1 MKRLHNSCIRDA
13 AWGSEGRMAIDGR
26 SRRGWLLFLPE
37 QAIWVTSMVG
47 MLMGLLLNF
56 CTNVPQDKYSI
67 WGDLPFTCA

>member
-1 MKRLHNSCIRDA
+1 
-13 AWGSEGRMAIDGR
+13 MAIDGR

-56 CTNVPQDKYSI
+56 CTNVPQDKYENLK
-67 WGDLPFTCA
+67 GLA